1 MMIDILYFKMYENN
15 LTVTICI
22 TECFFSSVYQN
33 VQYTILYIF
42 DIIGKFLV
50 GLTNNIVV

>member
-1 MMIDILYFKMYENN
+1 MIDILYFKMYENN